1 MTHEDKG
8 HYAKKHP
15 PHLKVNQEIAS
26 AVKVNSSEN
35 RISCTNAFKIVEKMG
50 VKPSEVGFTIDSL
63 EISLTKCQLGL
74 YGYGPERKA
83 IKPMENVSK
92 DLEDA
97 INSSLE
103 DGRLACKSAW
113 EIAKKF
119 NIAKMDVSSACET
132 LKIKI
137 GSCQLGAF

>member
-15 PHLKVNQEIAS
+15 PHLKVDQKIAS
-26 AVKVNSSEN
+26 VVQAHSSEKQV
-35 RISCTNAFKIVEKMG
+35 SCFDSFKIAEELG
-50 VKPSEVGFTIDSL
+50 IKPSEVGFTIDSL
-63 EISLTKCQLGL
+63 EISLIKCQLGL

-83 IKPMENVSK
+83 IKPMENVDK
-92 DLEDA
+92 DLEEA
-97 INSSLE
+97 IQNSLE
-103 DGRLACKSAW
+103 NNRLTCISAW
-113 EIAKKF
+113 EIAEKLH
-119 NIAKMDVSSACET
+119 IPKMDVSSACET

>member
-26 AVKVNSSEN
+26 AVKANSSEN
-35 RISCTNAFKIVEKMG
+35 KIFCANAFKIVGEMG
-50 VKPSEVGFTIDSL
+50 VKLSEVGFTIDSL

-83 IKPMENVSK
+83 IKPMESVNK
-92 DLEDA
+92 DLEEA
-97 INSSLE
+97 IQNSLE
-103 DGRLACKSAW
+103 EGRLSCVSAW
-113 EIAKKF
+113 GIAEKF

-132 LKIKI
+132 MKIKI

>member
-8 HYAKKHP
+8 HYAKKHSP
-15 PHLKVNQEIAS
+15 DKKVNPGIAE
-26 AVKVNSSEN
+26 AVNVKASEN
-35 RISCTNAFKIVEKMG
+35 RISCAKAFSIVEEMNIE
-50 VKPSEVGFTIDSL
+50 PAEAGFTIDSL

-74 YGYGPERKA
+74 YGYGPGRKA
-83 IKPMENVSK
+83 ITPMENISK
-92 DLEDA
+92 ELESE
-97 INSSLE
+97 IQNSLKN
-103 DGRLACKSAW
+103 GRLQCRSAW

-119 NIAKMDVSSACET
+119 NIAKMDVSSACEA